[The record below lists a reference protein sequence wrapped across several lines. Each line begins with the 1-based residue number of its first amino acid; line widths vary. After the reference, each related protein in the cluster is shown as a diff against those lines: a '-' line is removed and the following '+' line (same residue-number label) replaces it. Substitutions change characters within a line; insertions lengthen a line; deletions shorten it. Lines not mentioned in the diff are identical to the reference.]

1 MLMKKFPPKE
11 SPPVTAKIIIAII
24 IGMIVIL
31 ALFLLREIYPE
42 NPFIMKYFNRGYLVM
57 EAIVF
62 IGILW
67 GIDIWRARRK
77 EKSKKKK

>member
-1 MLMKKFPPKE
+1 MKRFTSKE
-11 SPPVTAKIIIAII
+11 SPPVTGKMVIAVI

-31 ALFLLREIYPE
+31 ALFLAREIYPD

-67 GIDIWRARRK
+67 AIDMWRARRK